1 MNELERILKDHAMR
15 YPLMEP
21 TDAVKLIYQ
30 NEFGG
35 GHLIRDEQA
44 VRDYLHREYAEIA
57 RNPVLP
63 RYESIGNGLVR
74 VHLAALNEA
83 DLDPLAENFVRSA
96 ASHRGSL
103 SRFLKKLDVLRRLTA
118 DGIFGFDTDGLN
130 AYLNTYASV
139 GYPMVSH
146 SETYRNA
153 YRPAYRVV
161 STPSVFEQAAA
172 AIDALLGQKPA
183 VTVAIDG
190 RCGSGKTTLAAQL
203 QAHYDCT
210 VIPMDHFFL
219 RRSQRTAARLEM
231 PGENVDHERFLEE
244 VLLPLGRGESFSYRP
259 FDCSRMELAAPV
271 TVTPGALTVIEGSY
285 SCHPELWKHYD
296 LRFFLTVDP
305 EEQMRRITARNGAY
319 AKVFQEKWIPLEE
332 RYFTAFDLE
341 NRCDFVL
348 HT

>member
-1 MNELERILKDHAMR
+1 MKELESIMKHHAKA

-35 GHLIRDEQA
+35 GHLIRDTA
-44 VRDYLHREYAEIA
+44 SVREYLRREYAGTVH
-57 RNPVLP
+57 NPSLP

-74 VHLAALNEA
+74 VNLGALDEEE
-83 DLDPLAENFVRSA
+83 LDDLAEAFISSA
-96 ASHRGSL
+96 NSHRGSL
-103 SRFLKKLDVLRRLTA
+103 PRFLEKLEVLRALTA
-118 DGIFGFDTDGLN
+118 AGVFGFDVNKLN
-130 AYLNTYASV
+130 AYLEDYAKT

-161 STPSVFEQAAA
+161 STPSVFEQATA
-172 AIDALLGQKPA
+172 AINALLGQKTT

-203 QAHYDCT
+203 QAHYGCT

-219 RRSQRTAARLEM
+219 RPEQRTPERLAT
-231 PGENVDHERFLEE
+231 PGENVDYERFLEE

-259 FDCSRMELAAPV
+259 FDCSRMELAAAVAVNPA
-271 TVTPGALTVIEGSY
+271 GLTIIEGSY
-285 SCHPELWKHYD
+285 SCHPALWEHYD
-296 LRFFLTVDP
+296 LHIFLTVDP
-305 EEQMRRITARNGAY
+305 AEQMRRLILRNGDY
-319 AKVFQEKWIPLEE
+319 AQVFQQKWIPLEE
-332 RYFTAFDLE
+332 RYFSAFDLE
-341 NRCDFVL
+341 SKCDL
-348 HT
+348 RLST

>member
-21 TDAVKLIYQ
+21 ADAVKLIYQ

-44 VRDYLHREYAEIA
+44 VRNYLRQEYAGSA
-57 RNPVLP
+57 HDPSLP
-63 RYESIGNGLVR
+63 RYENIGNGLVR

-83 DLDPLAENFVRSA
+83 DLGALAEDFIRSA
-96 ASHRGSL
+96 ASHRGNQL
-103 SRFLKKLDVLRRLTA
+103 CFLQKLAVLQQMTQA
-118 DGIFGFDTDGLN
+118 GIFRFDSDALKL
-130 AYLNTYASV
+130 YLEEYARA

-146 SETYRNA
+146 SEA
-153 YRPAYRVV
+153 YRQAYHPAYRVV
-161 STPSVFEQAAA
+161 SAPSVFEQAVA
-172 AIDALLGQKPA
+172 AIDALLRQKST
-183 VTVAIDG
+183 VTMAIDG
-190 RCGSGKTTLAAQL
+190 CCGSGKTTLAAKL

-210 VIPMDHFFL
+210 IIPMDHFFL
-219 RRSQRTAARLEM
+219 RPEQRTPERLAT

-244 VLLPLGRGESFSYRP
+244 VLLPLRKGERFSYRP

-285 SCHPELWKHYD
+285 SCHPELWEHYD
-296 LRFFLTVDP
+296 LRLFLTVDP
-305 EEQMRRITARNGAY
+305 AEQMRRITLRNGAY
-319 AKVFQEKWIPLEE
+319 AKVFQERWIPLEE
-332 RYFTAFDLE
+332 SYFSAFDLE
-341 NRCDFVL
+341 NRCDLLL